1 MPKKITGH
9 TELQD
14 SAYIRRQKKHVSQ
27 TLYKLRHQSEE
38 RQAAK
43 IARDAKLPYIDLN
56 LMPVDDAVVR
66 SIDEAQSRRY
76 NIAIFH
82 KAGRNVRIAIADP
95 SNDDALTFIKDI
107 ATQQRWRIALYV
119 ASRSSLEKAWRAYK
133 KPLLAQVD
141 AFNLALD
148 DELLSGAT
156 RALENLRALVD
167 GEDDVSTT
175 QVLQIIFAGAVAL
188 NASDIHIEPQENR
201 LRLRYRIDGILHDVG
216 DLPRRLYTGVVNRIK
231 IMSHMKV
238 NVRTIAQ
245 DGRLS
250 IALDG
255 EMGGEV
261 DIRVSTIPGNYGE
274 SIVMRLLIKTGKL
287 LDLSDMGLRGLADE
301 IVRKEA
307 DKPNGMIV
315 TTGPTGSGK
324 TTTLYALLQR
334 ANKPGVKIITIEDP
348 IEYEIDGIS
357 QTQVSKDGKYTFA
370 KGLRAIVR
378 QDPDII
384 LVGEIRD
391 DETADIAVNAA
402 LTGHL
407 VFTTI
412 HANNAAATIPRF
424 LELGVKPSILPPA
437 MNAIMA
443 QRLVRRLCSHCKEA
457 YEPAQETL
465 DMIKRLL
472 AIISPKAKVEIP
484 KEITTLYRPKGC
496 QRCGGVG
503 YKGRIGIF
511 EVFTITENIEKIIS
525 DLGSEEDIMRAAM
538 EDGMMTM
545 TQDGVLKAVEGITSM
560 EEVWRV
566 TAEGEFL
573 EDVYNRVMEQSLARA
588 IVVERDIITT
598 LRSLVNDHEAL
609 ATHIHTTNQKTVIKS
624 ILGAGL
630 LMNAGDIHIEPAAHG
645 VDVRF
650 RIDGVL
656 QKIGTLPMNE
666 YPSLLSNL
674 KLVSGLKTEERHGVA
689 DSRFSIVLDEPLSE
703 EHDTTRIDVR
713 ISFIVSG
720 FGETIVMRLLNQ
732 SATSLDI
739 TQLGIREQ
747 NLHRIM
753 DVVKKPYGILLNT
766 GPTGSGK
773 TTTLYSLL
781 RQLNRPDVKIITVE
795 DPIEYQM
802 DGVLQTQ
809 VDEDSGYTFATA
821 LRALLRQNPDI
832 MMIGEIRDEETAQIA
847 VQAALTGHLILSTLH
862 TNSSAV
868 AIQRLMNMGISTEDL
883 ATSINA
889 MMAQRLVRVLCSH
902 CKKKVR
908 PSAEQQSVLHNVLDT
923 ISDKSGLKAPQTTYI
938 YQPVGCEQCTHG
950 YRGRTTISEVLVVTP
965 EIQEM
970 IGNGELATHI
980 IDHAVSNGM
989 ITMTQD
995 GAVKVF
1001 EGITSLEELE
1011 RVTEL

>member
-1 MPKKITGH
+1 MPSKNTKKRVSYLARQSENVQRT
-9 TELQD
+9 
-14 SAYIRRQKKHVSQ
+14 IR
-27 TLYKLRHQSEE
+27 KLRRTSEE
-38 RQAAK
+38 RDAA
-43 IARDAKLPYIDLN
+43 ARAARARLPYIDLN

-66 SIDEAQSRRY
+66 LIAEAEARRY
-76 NIAIFH
+76 GIAPFH
-82 KAGRNVRIAIADP
+82 KAGRNIRIAIADAR
-95 SNDDALTFIKDI
+95 NDDALAFIKDI
-107 ATQQRWRIALYV
+107 ATQNRWRVTLYIASL
-119 ASRSSLEKAWRAYK
+119 SSLEKAWRAYK
-133 KPLLAQVD
+133 KPLLTHID
-141 AFNLALD
+141 ALNLAID
-148 DELLSGAT
+148 DELLSTSA

-167 GEDDVSTT
+167 GDDDVSTT
-175 QVLQIIFAGAVAL
+175 QVMQIIFAAGVAL
-188 NASDIHIEPQENR
+188 NASDIHIEPEEER

-216 DLPRRLYTGVVNRIK
+216 SLPRRMYNAVVNRIK
-231 IMSHMKV
+231 IMGGMKV
-238 NVRTIAQ
+238 NVRDIAQ
-245 DGRLS
+245 DGRIS
-250 IALDG
+250 IDLEGDG
-255 EMGGEV
+255 AV
-261 DIRVSTIPGNYGE
+261 DVRVSTIPGNYGE
-274 SIVMRLLIKTGKL
+274 SIVMRLLIKTGGIM
-287 LDLSDMGLRGLADE
+287 DLGEMGLRGLADE
-301 IVRKEA
+301 IVRKETE
-307 DKPNGMIV
+307 KPNGMVI

-348 IEYEIDGIS
+348 IEYEIDGIA
-357 QTQVSKDGKYTFA
+357 QTQVSKDDKYTFA

-391 DETADIAVNAA
+391 EETADIAINAA

-424 LELGVKPSILPPA
+424 LELGVKPSLIAPA

-443 QRLVRRLCSHCKEA
+443 QRLVRRLCTHCKEA
-457 YEPAQETL
+457 YAPAQETL

-472 AIISPKAKVEIP
+472 AVISPKAKVEIP
-484 KEITTLYRPKGC
+484 KDITTLYRPKGC
-496 QRCGGVG
+496 RHCGGVG

-511 EVFTITENIEKIIS
+511 EVFTITETIEKIIA

-545 TQDGVLKAVEGITSM
+545 TQDGILKAVEGITSM

-588 IVVERDIITT
+588 IVVERDTIAAVRPLLRDSDKLST
-598 LRSLVNDHEAL
+598 LIAR
-609 ATHIHTTNQKTVIKS
+609 TNQKTVLKT
-624 ILGAGL
+624 ILAAAL
-630 LMNAGDIHIEPAAHG
+630 LYDAGDIHIEPTADNIA
-645 VDVRF
+645 VRF

-656 QKIGTLPMNE
+656 QYIGAIPTNE

-674 KLVSGLKTEERHGVA
+674 KLISGLKTEERYGVA
-689 DSRFSIVLDEPLSE
+689 DSRFAIVLDEPL
-703 EHDTTRIDVR
+703 HDDDTTRIDVR

-732 SATSLDI
+732 SATSLDLEA
-739 TQLGIREQ
+739 LGIRKQ
-747 NLHRIM
+747 NLDKIL
-753 DVVKKPYGILLNT
+753 DVIKKPYGILLNT

-781 RQLNRPDVKIITVE
+781 RRLNRPDVKIITVE

-809 VDEDSGYTFATA
+809 VNEEAGYTFATA

-868 AIQRLMNMGISTEDL
+868 AIQRLMNMGLSTEDL

-889 MMAQRLVRVLCSH
+889 LMAQRLVRVLCPH
-902 CKKKVR
+902 CKKKDAPTKEERAVLD
-908 PSAEQQSVLHNVLDT
+908 SVLAT
-923 ISDKSGLKAPQTTYI
+923 ISDASGLTPPQTKVI
-938 YQPVGCEQCTHG
+938 YRPVGCDKCTLG
-950 YRGRTTISEVLVVTP
+950 YKGRTTISEVLVVDQ

-970 IGNGELATHI
+970 ISAAELASHI
-980 IDHAVSNGM
+980 IDHAVASGM

-1001 EGITSLEELE
+1001 EGVTSLEELK